1 MKVHQYLRVSVFLA
15 LFFAT
20 ACQSEAS
27 PSISVATP
35 TKNLLP
41 QISSAATQRVAPA
54 SPPIPRKTVDEADQD
69 AATPSAR
76 RMVEITQSP
85 TRLATAI
92 KIPDPSVKITPE
104 PTTPN
109 AGYKLNS
116 SSPDLAVEVAHQI
129 DSLFFCDFE
138 QYPGKIWSLQY
149 PYRDIQWRLADPKN
163 AYYNPVWSPDGSML
177 AAISVELTPPTKRTQ
192 YPDALESEY
201 PENERIW
208 LISPDGLT
216 KRQISQAYPRYQ
228 MNTSEGECLTS
239 GLHGLLKWS
248 FDSQWIAV
256 NYGSFTTNME
266 SFISFINVRTGQHYE
281 IQNEIADGVW
291 ALDQNT
297 FAMIVNS
304 QKEIIVIEVKDSGI
318 EKSTFSYP
326 PGVGET
332 VYFTNLVWEN
342 NDKIIVIGRQ
352 IDATNKIELW
362 ELATANNQW
371 SQRFTFNR
379 QNAVYVIDPNSIA
392 LCEQRDNNT
401 IDLFNV
407 PNKFIETRITN
418 PSEID
423 CYTIMPVIQQ
433 NKTIGLSYFSYPY
446 STEIWF
452 SNLSGVSQK
461 VFAIKDIHFP
471 EDYEVGS
478 VSWRP

>member
-1 MKVHQYLRVSVFLA
+1 MKVHQYLRVSALLV

-27 PSISVATP
+27 PSISVAPP
-35 TKNLLP
+35 TKNPLP
-41 QISSAATQRVAPA
+41 QISSAATKRVTPA
-54 SPPIPRKTVDEADQD
+54 SPPIPRKTVGEADQD
-69 AATPSAR
+69 AATLSAR
-76 RMVEITQSP
+76 KMVEITQSP

-92 KIPDPSVKITPE
+92 NIPDPSIKITPA
-104 PTTPN
+104 PTTPS
-109 AGYKLNS
+109 AGYILNS
-116 SSPDLAVEVAHQI
+116 GSPDLAVEVSHQI

-138 QYPGKIWSLQY
+138 QYPGKIWSLKY
-149 PYRDIQWRLADPKN
+149 PYNHTQWRLADPKN
-163 AYYNPVWSPDGSML
+163 AYYHPVWSPDGSTL

-192 YPDALESEY
+192 YPDALESEF

-216 KRQISQAYPRYQ
+216 KRQISQAYPRFQ
-228 MNTSEGECLTS
+228 VKTSEGECLTS

-266 SFISFINVRTGQHYE
+266 SFISFINVRTGRHYE
-281 IQNEIADGVW
+281 IQNAIADGVW
-291 ALDQNT
+291 ALNQNT

-304 QKEIIVIEVKDSGI
+304 QKEIILVEVKDSGI
-318 EKSTFSYP
+318 EKSTFAYP
-326 PGVGET
+326 STVGET
-332 VYFTNLVWEN
+332 VRFTNLVWEN
-342 NDKIIVIGRQ
+342 NDQIILIGKQ

-362 ELATANNQW
+362 ELETTKNQW
-371 SQRFTFNR
+371 SRRLTFNR
-379 QNAVYVIDPNSIA
+379 EDTVNVIDLNSIA
-392 LCEQRDNNT
+392 LCEQMDNNT

-407 PNKFIETRITN
+407 PNKFIETRISK

-423 CYTIMPVIQQ
+423 CYSIMPVIQQ

-461 VFAIKDIHFP
+461 VLAIKDIFFT
-471 EDYEVGS
+471 EDYEIGS
-478 VSWRP
+478 ISWRP